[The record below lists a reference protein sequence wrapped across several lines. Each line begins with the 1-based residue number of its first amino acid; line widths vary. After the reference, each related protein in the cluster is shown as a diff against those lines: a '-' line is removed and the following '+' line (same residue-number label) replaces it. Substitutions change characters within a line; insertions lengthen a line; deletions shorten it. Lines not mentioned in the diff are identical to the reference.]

1 MMRDLMAAL
10 ASAGNLKQTLEA
22 VLVNLHN
29 IIHYDRASLFLV
41 NENEQIVN
49 PHAAIQTRSIPVG
62 RSAKAIRWSTSYAR
76 RKNPSSS
83 AISRAIR
90 ALKACPICRQC
101 AAGWE
106 RLCSSARI

>member
-1 MMRDLMAAL
+1 MIRDLMAAL

-49 PHAAIQTRSIPVG
+49 PRSDANSEHPGRAFNESNPLVNQLRQAKEPFIVSDIQGDPRFEGLPDLQAV
-62 RSAKAIRWSTSYAR
+62 
-76 RKNPSSS
+76 P
-83 AISRAIR
+83 
-90 ALKACPICRQC
+90 
-101 AAGWE
+101 AGWG
-106 RLCSSARI
+106 RLYSSARI